1 MYGQQVLN
9 LFRNCLSTLPRFL
22 MYLSLE
28 TCFSMNKDVCYGQ
41 SCLLKRVTP
50 QCTHLRIHWLIK
62 GMNLIK
68 HNILSKISPI
78 RSVRREAR
86 KKLRYFKPN
95 FSYSQEGE
103 DMVLRRFF
111 EQQENGFYVD
121 VGAHHPY
128 RFSNTALLY
137 EKGWRGINLDPNPGT
152 STLFNRYR
160 PRDVNLELGVSSNSE
175 PLDFYIFNEP
185 ALNTFDSEVAAEHI
199 VGGKWKLLDKKV
211 VQQKALSEILDE
223 YLPEGQE
230 IDFFTIDVE
239 GLGYDVLAS
248 NDWNKY
254 SPKLVLI
261 EILGDPA
268 LSSLLSMP
276 EAELLKSNGYELVAK
291 TVNTAFFQ
299 KDLDE

>member
-1 MYGQQVLN
+1 M
-9 LFRNCLSTLPRFL
+9 
-22 MYLSLE
+22 
-28 TCFSMNKDVCYGQ
+28 
-41 SCLLKRVTP
+41 
-50 QCTHLRIHWLIK
+50 
-62 GMNLIK
+62 
-68 HNILSKISPI
+68 
-78 RSVRREAR
+78 RREAR
-86 KKLRYFKPN
+86 KKLRYFKSN
-95 FSYSQEGE
+95 VSYSQEGE
-103 DMVLRRFF
+103 DLVLLRFF

-137 EKGWRGINLDPNPGT
+137 EKGWRGVNLDPNPGT
-152 STLFNRYR
+152 SILFNRYR
-160 PRDVNLELGVSSNSE
+160 PRDLNLELGISSNSE
-175 PLDFYIFNEP
+175 PLDFYVFNEP

-199 VGGKWKLLDKKV
+199 TGGKYKLLDKRV

-254 SPKLVLI
+254 RPKLVLI
-261 EILGDPA
+261 EVLGDRR
-268 LSSLLSMP
+268 LDLLLSMP
-276 EAELLKSNGYELVAK
+276 EAALLRSNGYELIAK

-299 KDLDE
+299 RI